1 MHSICYTYIRCGVW
15 RSLVARTA
23 GGREVAGSNP
33 VAPIKYCKI
42 KGSRS
47 LNVCSETLFVL
58 LFDYLLVTLNSV
70 NVFI

>member
-33 VAPIKYCKI
+33 VAPTEVLVKDFRIKLRI
-42 KGSRS
+42 
-47 LNVCSETLFVL
+47 E
-58 LFDYLLVTLNSV
+58 
-70 NVFI
+70 